1 MAKPDQD
8 FRQTRVIMG
17 ASNGDISAPFLSES
31 STTDNE
37 RQVLETLLR
46 HLRLARQDRLTGR
59 VTFEVNMREGGIVDK
74 WVEIRIK
81 EK

>member
-1 MAKPDQD
+1 VAKPDQD
-8 FRQTRVIMG
+8 FRQTRAIMG
-17 ASNGDISAPFLSES
+17 AGNGDIPVPFLSES
-31 STTDNE
+31 ATTDSE

-59 VTFEVNMREGGIVDK
+59 ITVEVNMREGGIVDK
-74 WVEIRIK
+74 WVEVRTR